1 MTEEK
6 LQPETGGEEREPAVA
21 ATAPEGE
28 AAEALEDD
36 PVSLELQE
44 LQLELEELN
53 RRYIRLQA
61 DFDNYR
67 KRTLRERE
75 EQSVLAELALLENLL
90 PVLDNFE
97 RALANCPSDDP
108 WVEGV
113 LLVQRQLLDILKRC
127 GLEPIEC
134 LHQPFDP
141 NLHEAV
147 QREESSEVPDGTVLR
162 ELKTGYLY
170 KGRLLRASVVIVSY
184 QVD

>member
-1 MTEEK
+1 MMTEEK

-134 LHQPFDP
+134 LHQ
-141 NLHEAV
+141 
-147 QREESSEVPDGTVLR
+147 REESSEVPDGTVLR